1 MKVVHI
7 CLTGPLTDGWNYQE
21 NLLTK
26 FQKELGYDVSIIA
39 SEWIWTSDGVLK
51 KINRADY
58 INKDGVH
65 VVRLPMKGKDDFN
78 KKFKKYLRLYETL
91 EKLSPDVLF
100 IHGVASLENKTIAR
114 YLSHHSEVV
123 AYADNHADFSNSA
136 TNWLS
141 KNILH
146 KIIWKHYAWMLVPYV
161 RKFYGVLPIRVD
173 FLKEIYEIPAP
184 KCELLVMGADDEL
197 VKKAEKLE
205 IRKSIREK
213 YNISDRDFLIMTG
226 GKIDAWKRQTILL
239 MEAVKSIQDRQ
250 IKLIVFG
257 SVTEELRT
265 KVEELADGEQIQYIG
280 WIQADE
286 SYLLF
291 SSADLVCFPG
301 RHSVFW
307 EQVAGQGIPMVVKDW
322 PGTHHIDLGGNVI
335 FLKTDSSDEIY
346 KVLTKVVSDKK
357 LYTRM
362 KKVAVEKG
370 MKKFSY
376 KEISRRC
383 IES

>member
-39 SEWIWTSDGVLK
+39 SEWIWTSNGVLK
-51 KINRADY
+51 KIKRNDY
-58 INKDGVH
+58 VNNDGVH
-65 VVRLPMKGKDDFN
+65 VVRIPMKGKDDFN
-78 KKFKKYLRLYETL
+78 KKLKKYSGLYETL
-91 EKLSPDVLF
+91 ERMSPDVLF
-100 IHGVASLENKTIAR
+100 VHGVASLENKTIAR
-114 YLSHHSEVV
+114 YLKHHPKVI
-123 AYADNHADFSNSA
+123 AYADNHADFTNSA
-136 TNWLS
+136 TNWIS

-173 FLKEIYEIPAP
+173 FLKEIYKIPAS

-197 VKKAEKLE
+197 VEKAGKPEVK
-205 IRKSIREK
+205 RNIREK
-213 YNISDRDFLIMTG
+213 YNINDKDFLIMTG
-226 GKIDAWKRQTILL
+226 GKIDEWKKQTIIL
-239 MEAVKSIQDRQ
+239 MEAVKRIKDQHV
-250 IKLIVFG
+250 KLIVFG
-257 SVTEELRT
+257 SVAEELRT
-265 KVEELADGEQIQYIG
+265 KVEQLADGKQIQYIG
-280 WIQADE
+280 WVRADE
-286 SYLLF
+286 SYSLF

-307 EQVAGQGIPMVVKDW
+307 EQVTGQGIPMVVKDW
-322 PGTHHIDLGGNVI
+322 PGTHHVDLGGNIV
-335 FLKTDSSDEIY
+335 FLKTDSTDEIY
-346 KVLTKVVSDKK
+346 KVLRKIICDKE
-357 LYTRM
+357 LYTKM
-362 KKVAVEKG
+362 KKVAIEKG

-376 KEISRRC
+376 REISKRC